1 MERKRHSAALIA
13 RSYMVLKEQGMTE
26 AALGVDSENPSGA
39 RHLYEK
45 MGFRVEK
52 RVTFFR
58 KPL

>member
-1 MERKRHSAALIA
+1 
-13 RSYMVLKEQGMTE
+13 MVLKEQGMTE
-26 AALGVDSENPSGA
+26 EALGVDSESPSGA

-45 MGFRVEK
+45 IGFRVEK